1 MKCSIDSN
9 TREIIFLDNSECFGV
24 EFDKNTQRIEFSC
37 PKIVGDNLDLTKC
50 ICRINYMNAKGYRDS
65 YLIDDILADG
75 DNITF
80 TWKLKGKVTAG
91 RGNCLFIF
99 CARQVTETGIIEKEW
114 NTTVAKASIKRGL
127 ETNSHIEEEYS
138 DILESILLKIN
149 SVSLTT
155 EVNSESTNKN
165 VPTAKAVY
173 DALQDINIPSGTDIS
188 LGVTATVGQ
197 TIKVKAVDANGKPT
211 AWEAVDMEAG
221 VGATPDWAQNDPN
234 GAGYIKNRCGGYDD
248 VQTKES
254 ELLSINC
261 PADENAAQAHAPTS
275 FFPPS
280 AGDIISV
287 TVDGNTKEYTI
298 AEGTFDG
305 KSILW
310 FGTQNPSSVTDVDA
324 FFASDKWFGSFETD
338 ESDHDALVIAV
349 QYGSLSEIA
358 GKTVGLKQRR
368 LLLAPVKIRRRYLDV
383 DETAI
388 KITEKG
394 AIYSPSIT
402 DDGSHLGEYAVNLS
416 QGKSGAIAAYS
427 FTSGQSTMASGRCA
441 SSFGINTKASG
452 MHSVAFGEKT
462 TASGWDSAAFGYNTK
477 ASGFW
482 ATTFGHS
489 TDARGYYSAAFGFN
503 TKANS
508 NFSAAFGNYTSA
520 NQESQFVCGRYNDE
534 TIDNNYLFVVGSG
547 NSTAKKN
554 GFAVTTRGEI
564 VMLDPNATSTTYM
577 KARFNSDGTITLI
590 PLADE
595 TKSYT
600 TECTANR
607 VTAITA
613 ESTDAEYPTAKAV
626 YDAIQA
632 AIANLNNTGE

>member
-65 YLIDDILADG
+65 YLIDDILVDS

-80 TWKLKGKVTAG
+80 TWTLSNKVTAG

-99 CARQVTETGIIEKEW
+99 CARQVNEDGVIEKEW

-149 SVSLTT
+149 SISLTT
-155 EVNSESTNKN
+155 KVNAESTNES

-173 DALQDINIPSGTDIS
+173 DALQDIDIPSG
-188 LGVTATVGQ
+188 
-197 TIKVKAVDANGKPT
+197 
-211 AWEAVDMEAG
+211 
-221 VGATPDWAQNDPN
+221 TPDWAQNDPN
-234 GAGYIKNRCGGYDD
+234 GAGYIKNRCGGYDY

-254 ELLSINC
+254 ELLSLNC
-261 PADENAAQAHAPTS
+261 PADENSAQAYADSS

-287 TVDGNTKEYTI
+287 TVDGSTKEYTI
-298 AEGTFDG
+298 AEVAVNG
-305 KSILW
+305 KSVLW
-310 FGTQNPSSVTDVDA
+310 FGTQNPSSVTDIDA
-324 FFASDKWFGSFETD
+324 FLAGDKWYGGLITD
-338 ESDHDALVIAV
+338 ESDHNSLVIALE
-349 QYGSLSEIA
+349 YGSLSEIA
-358 GKTVGLKQRR
+358 GKTVGLKQRG
-368 LLLAPVKIRRRYLDV
+368 LSVTPVKINRRYIDM
-383 DETAI
+383 DEPAI
-388 KITEKG
+388 KITKNG
-394 AIYSPSIT
+394 ALYSPSIT
-402 DDGSHLGEYAVNLS
+402 DDSNSLGAYAVSFSHGN
-416 QGKSGAIAAYS
+416 GGATEAYS
-427 FTSGQSTMASGRCA
+427 FTAGNNTVASGNTSTAFGIGTVA
-441 SSFGINTKASG
+441 SGKSSTAFGINAKASNLR
-452 MHSVAFGEKT
+452 SVAFGK
-462 TASGWDSAAFGYNTK
+462 
-477 ASGFW
+477 
-482 ATTFGHS
+482 
-489 TDARGYYSAAFGFN
+489 
-503 TKANS
+503 
-508 NFSAAFGNYTSA
+508 YTSA
-520 NQESQFVCGRYNDE
+520 NKEDQFVCGRFNDD
-534 TIDNNYLFVVGSG
+534 TIGKDHLFVVGSG
-547 NSTAKKN
+547 SSSSAKKN
-554 GFAVTTRGEI
+554 GFAVTTNGEV
-564 VMLDPNATSTTYM
+564 VMPDPNASSTTYM